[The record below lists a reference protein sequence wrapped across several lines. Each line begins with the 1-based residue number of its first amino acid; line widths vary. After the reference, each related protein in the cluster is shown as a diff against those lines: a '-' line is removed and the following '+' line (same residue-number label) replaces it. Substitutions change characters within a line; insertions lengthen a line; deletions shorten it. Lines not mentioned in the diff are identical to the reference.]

1 VALFVIPGAIARLYT
16 PNAAVIPIAAALLRI
31 AAFFELFDGLQ
42 VVAGGALR
50 GLGDTRSPAV
60 AHFSGYWLAG
70 MPLAYWLCFPMRW
83 GVSGIWVGLTVAL
96 ILIGV
101 WLVLVW
107 RYRLTDQKLQSTLV

>member
-1 VALFVIPGAIARLYT
+1 
-16 PNAAVIPIAAALLRI
+16 
-31 AAFFELFDGLQ
+31 
-42 VVAGGALR
+42 
-50 GLGDTRSPAV
+50 
-60 AHFSGYWLAG
+60 